1 MTVKIT
7 SLEAEN
13 IKRIKAVQLTP
24 SENGLTVIGGR
35 NGQGKTSV
43 LDAIAWALG
52 GNKMRP
58 SEPHRSGS
66 VQDPDIKITLN
77 NGLIVERKGK
87 NSDLKVTDPTGQK
100 SGQRIL
106 DALIGEMALNVPKF
120 MAGSPK
126 EKADYLL
133 KVIGVGKE
141 LKVLEKQEAELSSE
155 RLYVGQQGRKAK
167 GHLESLKHYEGVG
180 TEEITASE
188 LIFQQQEILI
198 RNGEK
203 AAKRKRKDDY
213 EAELKRLDQKI
224 REMEI
229 QLDKLREDRG
239 TAFINFEQ
247 AKMDAMDLI
256 DESTEEIEKKLTE
269 IDMINQRVRTNR
281 EYARAEQDVNDMQAK
296 YSELTESIQNV
307 RDQKRSLL
315 DNAPLPLSGLS
326 VENGVIFY
334 KGHEWDCMSGSDQL
348 KVAAAICRAMNPN
361 CGFVL
366 LDKLEQMDSETLN
379 EFGRWLESEGLQAIA
394 TRVSTGDEC
403 SVIIEDGM
411 VKGLEPD
418 YFKETKSWNQGGN
431 FEW

>member
-43 LDAIAWALG
+43 LDAIAWTLG

-180 TEEITASE
+180 TEEVTASE

-239 TAFINFEQ
+239 TAFTNFEQ

-256 DESTEEIEKKLTE
+256 DESTEEIEKKLAE

-281 EYARAEQDVNDMQAK
+281 EYARAEQDVNDMKAK

-315 DNAPLPLSGLS
+315 DNAPLPLPGLS

-334 KGHEWDCMSGSDQL
+334 KGQGWDCMSGSDQL